1 MGAAQ
6 RRVRDP
12 LPPTARELAAVP
24 GSGPGPGGSVRDVMG
39 MGGAGGP
46 DAERRRRLVATV
58 VVLAL
63 LLTAA
68 ATVLSIALG

>member
-1 MGAAQ
+1 MKGPAT
-6 RRVRDP
+6 RR
-12 LPPTARELAAVP
+12 LAA
-24 GSGPGPGGSVRDVMG
+24 GPCRSVRPVLG

-46 DAERRRRLVATV
+46 DAQRRRRLVAAV

>member
-1 MGAAQ
+1 
-6 RRVRDP
+6 VP
-12 LPPTARELAAVP
+12 VP
-24 GSGPGPGGSVRDVMG
+24 GRPRPEARRERASGEEDGVPITGGSVRPVMG

-46 DAERRRRLVATV
+46 DAHRRRRLVAAV
-58 VVLAL
+58 VVLAM

>member
-1 MGAAQ
+1 M
-6 RRVRDP
+6 RDP
-12 LPPTARELAAVP
+12 LPSTARELAAVP
-24 GSGPGPGGSVRDVMG
+24 GSGPGPCRAPGGSVRDVMG

>member
-1 MGAAQ
+1 MG
-6 RRVRDP
+6 
-12 LPPTARELAAVP
+12 
-24 GSGPGPGGSVRDVMG
+24 SSPGGSVRDVMG
-39 MGGAGGP
+39 MGGAGRP